1 MLNSVSEQF
10 AEFFIFLRWQENT
23 RAQHPKL
30 LILKTVKEDVGTRIR
45 LPLKHSPNVCQ
56 LWVSRPSCPVWRK
69 KGLGSARSLKLV
81 MQEAAAASAQEQSTT
96 YSCPRAE

>member
-56 LWVSRPSCPVWRK
+56 LWVSCPSCPVWRK
-69 KGLGSARSLKLV
+69 KRAWKRQEFEAGDAGGCGSFSSGAV
-81 MQEAAAASAQEQSTT
+81 HDI
-96 YSCPRAE
+96 